1 MARPAGVE
9 PTTPSLEGWC
19 SIQFELRARLRRA
32 AARPAAPA
40 RKRAAK
46 SGRGGEIRT
55 PDILLPKQAR
65 YQAAPHPAGV
75 ASYAFV
81 PGTVNAERLAI
92 SRENSLARPVDFWY
106 QLAFDFATR
115 RSRLGAAAQILPALP
130 AEKRRGVHES
140 QAARAFQEGSRGA
153 EGGAV
158 AGYRPDGPRDAGR
171 RDRVRRSQRPRQPGI
186 RYRPGIAQ
194 PRPRAQAHQED
205 RGNHRAHRLQDP
217 RRTAGKTS
225 RKITRKDP
233 DKKGRRW
240 RPFSFG
246 DRPVRTGLQRQ
257 LP

>member
-65 YQAAPHPAGV
+65 YQAALHPAGV
-75 ASYAFV
+75 
-81 PGTVNAERLAI
+81 GILRL
-92 SRENSLARPVDFWY
+92 RPLRGQRVKNGDFPRDSLARPLDFWY
-106 QLAFDFATR
+106 QIAFATR

-158 AGYRPDGPRDAGR
+158 AGHRPDGPRDAGR
-171 RDRVRRSQRPRQPGI
+171 RDRERKLIKKIDETIARIDKDDYGYCENCGVEIGLKRLEARP
-186 RYRPGIAQ
+186 
-194 PRPRAQAHQED
+194 
-205 RGNHRAHRLQDP
+205 
-217 RRTAGKTS
+217 TATLCIDCKTLDEL
-225 RKITRKDP
+225 REKQVAK
-233 DKKGRRW
+233 
-240 RPFSFG
+240 
-246 DRPVRTGLQRQ
+246 
-257 LP
+257 